1 MSSEPPLIIACRNG
15 DCDAIRAV
23 FGALVDQQTDSQK
36 RTPLYVACT
45 GSRNLRIDFG
55 GDDEEEKW
63 DGRVRERSACVRLLL
78 AAGASVDVKCG
89 EDGNTPLQCA
99 VKDRGWPRHDIVAQ
113 LIAAGADVEAGPSVW
128 GERAGSFFV
137 LYLAAQDGSAD
148 TVARL
153 IAAGANV
160 HRLTAPPLN
169 FGPGY
174 SLMYSA
180 TISSNVRVYPHLLRA
195 GAALPSANGC
205 GRCPYLSEIYL
216 TSGGFPAYEREHR
229 RRLTAVFTNKF
240 PMLPVEVVSHIVHL
254 WGHCGDYLYAGP
266 RIAAPASV
274 YRPGRELNEA
284 ELAALKEEWA
294 REQAQGWP
302 AIKPNT
308 SGMCKLVY
316 GEMLDYMRKVSTHV
330 TIGKAWKFGKETE
343 NYFMLLREDG
353 ADLS

>member
-1 MSSEPPLIIACRNG
+1 MSDSDSDLPPGAWNG
-15 DCDAIRAV
+15 EGPYYDGVPGNAGAFAPGGGGPLHAAVRRLDVEEVRIQLQAGADPDVLDDA
-23 FGALVDQQTDSQK
+23 G
-36 RTPLYVACT
+36 RTPLWIACS
-45 GSRNLRIDFG
+45 GSGNLDMNFG
-55 GDDEEEKW
+55 GDEEEYEW
-63 DGRVRERSACVRLLL
+63 NGRVRERSACVRLLL

-89 EDGNTPLQCA
+89 EKGDTPLQHA
-99 VKDRGWPRHDIVAQ
+99 VEDRRWPRHDIVAQ
-113 LIAAGADVEAGPSVW
+113 LIAAGADIEAGPSVW
-128 GERAGSFFV
+128 GDHAGSFFV

-169 FGPGY
+169 TGPGY

-274 YRPGRELNEA
+274 SRPGRELNEA

-294 REQAQGWP
+294 REQA
-302 AIKPNT
+302 A
-308 SGMCKLVY
+308 
-316 GEMLDYMRKVSTHV
+316 
-330 TIGKAWKFGKETE
+330 A
-343 NYFMLLREDG
+343 DG
-353 ADLS
+353 DE